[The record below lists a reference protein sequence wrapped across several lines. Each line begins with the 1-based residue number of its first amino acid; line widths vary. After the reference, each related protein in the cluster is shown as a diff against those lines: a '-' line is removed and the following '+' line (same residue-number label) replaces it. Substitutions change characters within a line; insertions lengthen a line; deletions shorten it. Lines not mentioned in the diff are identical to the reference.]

1 MNHTVEQG
9 DCCASL
15 GHKFGIPWK
24 KIWNDGRNAALK
36 DLRKNPDVLFPG
48 DEIFIP
54 EIEPR
59 EESCSTEQLHKFV
72 LKLEKVKLRLR
83 LLEDDKPRKNLKYK
97 LKIGNQELEG
107 TTDGDGKLEHDI
119 SPGPKSAILT
129 TDEHDVYDLN
139 LGGLNPTDEN
149 TGVHQRLQ
157 NLGFLGIEK
166 SDETVEASVS
176 EFKEKNGMEKN
187 GTVDDAT
194 RNKLKEKHG
203 S

>member
-1 MNHTVEQG
+1 MNHTVTQG

-24 KIWNDGRNAALK
+24 KIWDHGNNAALK
-36 DLRKNPDVLFPG
+36 EKRKNPDVLFPG

-59 EESCSTEQLHKFV
+59 EESCATEQLHKFV
-72 LKLEKVKLRLR
+72 LKIEKVKLRLR
-83 LLEDDKPRKNLKYK
+83 LLEEDKPRKNLKYK

-119 SPGPKSAILT
+119 SPGPKSAVLT
-129 TDEHDVYDLN
+129 TEQDVFDLK
-139 LGGLNPTDEN
+139 LGGLNPTEEGS
-149 TGVHQRLQ
+149 GVHQRLQ
-157 NLGFLGIEK
+157 NLGFLGKEK
-166 SDETVEASVS
+166 SQPVVDASVS
-176 EFKEKNGMEKN
+176 EFKDKNGLEKN

>member
-1 MNHTVEQG
+1 MNHTVTQG

-15 GHKFGIPWK
+15 GDKFGIPWR
-24 KIWNDGRNAALK
+24 KIWNHGSNATLK
-36 DLRKNPDVLFPG
+36 NLRKNPDVLFPG
-48 DEIFIP
+48 DEVFIP
-54 EIEPR
+54 DITLK
-59 EESCSTEQLHKFV
+59 EENCATEQLHKFV
-72 LKLEKVKLRLR
+72 KKIEKVKLRLR

-119 SPGPKSAILT
+119 SPAPKSAFLT
-129 TDEHDVYDLN
+129 TEQDVYDLK
-139 LGGLNPTDEN
+139 LGGLNPTEEE

-157 NLGFLGIEK
+157 NLGFLGKEK
-166 SDETVEASVS
+166 SQEIVDASVS
-176 EFKEKNGMEKN
+176 EFKDKNGMEKN

-194 RNKLKEKHG
+194 RNKLKDKHG